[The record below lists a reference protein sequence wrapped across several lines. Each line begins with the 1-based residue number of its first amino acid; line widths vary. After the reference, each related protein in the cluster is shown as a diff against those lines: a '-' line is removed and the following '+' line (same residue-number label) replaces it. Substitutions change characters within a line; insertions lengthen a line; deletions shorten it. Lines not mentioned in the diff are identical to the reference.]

1 MGCINFFYSALWN
14 LTACPSHFH
23 CMEKSCLTSP
33 IVLYEESHAEPLG
46 SSWGWVNVDRIFHF
60 WVSYSECRSEIL
72 ISKESQYGLLYFAI
86 SRDAPVAWNLRN
98 KTLRCIKHTS
108 AFKAVFKSVLQSK
121 SLQCVCVF
129 CLFFVFVF
137 YLGYGGLSFSLPSLH
152 LNACVLA
159 RGQ

>member
-1 MGCINFFYSALWN
+1 MSLSLSLYGKELPNISYCALWR
-14 LTACPSHFH
+14 
-23 CMEKSCLTSP
+23 KSCGTAW
-33 IVLYEESHAEPLG
+33 IVMRVSKC
-46 SSWGWVNVDRIFHF
+46 WQNFHF
-60 WVSYSECRSEIL
+60 WVSYSECRSEIF

-121 SLQCVCVF
+121 SLQCVCVCMCVCVF
-129 CLFFVFVF
+129 CLFFCFCF